1 MYIFLIYFYVFIEN
15 VLKLKEI
22 IVLLISVL
30 NRKYVKLFY

>member
-30 NRKYVKLFY
+30 NRKNVKLFY